1 MYQKRLK
8 LVKTLNY
15 RVILFALALLFGII
29 FSIPS
34 LTCTTE
40 IEKEKRENNETCGP
54 KITLGLDL
62 QGGLH
67 MLLGIK
73 SEVAIESRIK
83 SMAASVKYIFDDEE
97 IIFDDLRM
105 VDGENL
111 EDKKITFELLDKDDV
126 IKAQAL
132 LKKEL
137 EGTVLSQNGLK
148 FSLAMTAKEVTRTKQ
163 SAISQ
168 AVDTIRNRLNEFG
181 LAEPTV
187 AKQGEDKILV
197 EVPGIKTQ
205 EDEQRIRE
213 LIARAAHLQLMAVDE
228 GRSARVNTMSEA
240 EAKSFGNVILKD
252 VKTPAKYL
260 LRAIPVLDGSM
271 LTDAKVGFDK
281 NNQPVI
287 NFALNGQGAKIFG
300 DFTGKYVGKRMAVVL
315 DNNVYSAPVINE
327 RIGGGHVQISG
338 NFKLEEAH
346 DLAIALRSGAL
357 LAPVYVMEK
366 RSVGPSLGADNIKAS
381 MIALGLGFVLVVLFM
396 ILYYGV
402 AGMIADVALIGN
414 LFLILAIMSLFGAT
428 LTLPGMAGIVLTV
441 GMAVDANV
449 IINERI
455 RELLH
460 EGKSVAKSIEE
471 GYNKAF
477 TAILDANVTTLIAA
491 VVLWAYGTG
500 PLKGFALTMGIGIL
514 ASMLTAIVGTHG
526 IYQWLLPKI
535 DKNKLGFWFGIK
547 KRGNK

>member
-1 MYQKRLK
+1 M
-8 LVKTLNY
+8 KTLNY
-15 RVILFALALLFGII
+15 RVILFAFALMFGVI

-34 LTCTTE
+34 LTQSE
-40 IEKEKRENNETCGP
+40 EGK

-67 MLLGIK
+67 MLLGIQ

-83 SMAASVKYIFDDEE
+83 SMAASVKYIFDDED
-97 IIFDDLRM
+97 IIFDELRM
-105 VDGENL
+105 VDGE
-111 EDKKITFELLDKDDV
+111 KIVFELLDSDDV
-126 IKAQAL
+126 VKATAL

-137 EGTVLSQNGLK
+137 EGTILSQNTLK
-148 FSLAMTAKEVTRTKQ
+148 FSLEMTEEEKLRTEQ
-163 SAISQ
+163 NAIQQ

-187 AKQGEDKILV
+187 AKQGQDKILV

-228 GRSARVNTMSEA
+228 DRNVRVDTMSIP
-240 EAKSFGNVILKD
+240 EAKSFGNVILPD
-252 VKTPAKYL
+252 VNTPEKYL

-271 LTDAKVGFDK
+271 LTDAKVGFDE

-287 NFALNGQGAKIFG
+287 NFTLNGQGAKIFG

-315 DNNVYSAPVINE
+315 DNKVYSAPNIRE
-327 RIGGGHVQISG
+327 RIGGGRVQISG
-338 NFKLEEAH
+338 QFTLAEAH

-366 RSVGPSLGADNIKAS
+366 RSVGPSLGADSIRS
-381 MIALGLGFVLVVLFM
+381 SSLALALGFVMVVIFM
-396 ILYYGV
+396 VLYYGMAGVV
-402 AGMIADVALIGN
+402 ANVALIGN

-455 RELLH
+455 RELLYK
-460 EGKSVAKSIEE
+460 GKSIGKSIEE
-471 GYNKAF
+471 GYNNAF
-477 TAILDANVTTLIAA
+477 TAIWDANVTTLIAA
-491 VVLWAYGTG
+491 TVLYAYGTG
-500 PLKGFALTMGIGIL
+500 AIKGFALTMSIGIM
-514 ASMLTAIVGTHG
+514 ASMLTAIIGTHG
-526 IYQWLLPKI
+526 IYQWILPKI
-535 DKNKLGFWFGIK
+535 DKNKLRFWFGIK
-547 KRGNK
+547 QVEGKK

>member
-1 MYQKRLK
+1 MLLKRLS
-8 LVKTLNY
+8 LVKTLNF
-15 RVILFALALLFGII
+15 RVILFAFALIFGIV

-34 LTCTTE
+34 LTQSE
-40 IEKEKRENNETCGP
+40 QGK

-73 SEVAIESRIK
+73 SEIAIESRIK

-97 IIFDDLRM
+97 IIFDELRM
-105 VDGENL
+105 VDGE
-111 EDKKITFELLDKDDV
+111 KITFELLDNDDV
-126 IKAQAL
+126 TKATEL

-137 EGTVLSQNGLK
+137 EGTALSQNGLK
-148 FSLAMTAKEVTRTKQ
+148 FSLEMTAEETERTKLN
-163 SAISQ
+163 AIQQ

-205 EDEQRIRE
+205 ADEQRIRE

-228 GRSARVNTMSEA
+228 DRIARVSTMSVQ
-240 EAKSFGNVILKD
+240 EAKSFGDVILPD
-252 VKTPAKYL
+252 VNTPEKYL

-271 LTDAKVGFDK
+271 LTDAKVGFDE

-287 NFALNGQGAKIFG
+287 NFTLNGQGAKIFG

-315 DNNVYSAPVINE
+315 DNKVYSAPNINE
-327 RIGGGHVQISG
+327 RIGGGRVQISG
-338 NFKLEEAH
+338 RFQLSEAH

-366 RSVGPSLGADNIKAS
+366 RSVGPSLGADSIKS
-381 MIALGLGFVLVVLFM
+381 SSIALMLGFVLVIIFM
-396 ILYYGV
+396 FLYYGM
-402 AGMIADVALIGN
+402 AGAIANVALIGN

-460 EGKSVAKSIEE
+460 SGKSIGKSIED
-471 GYNKAF
+471 GYSNAF
-477 TAILDANVTTLIAA
+477 TAIWDANVTTLIAA
-491 VVLWAYGTG
+491 TVLYAYGTG
-500 PLKGFALTMGIGIL
+500 AIKGFALTMSIGIL

-526 IYQWLLPKI
+526 IYQWILPKI

-547 KRGNK
+547 TGGTK

>member
-1 MYQKRLK
+1 MKRL
-8 LVKTLNY
+8 NF
-15 RVILFALALLFGII
+15 RVVIFVFALIFGVV

-34 LTCTTE
+34 LTQSE
-40 IEKEKRENNETCGP
+40 SGK

-73 SEVAIESRIK
+73 SDIAIESRIK

-97 IIFDDLRM
+97 IIFDELRM
-105 VDGENL
+105 IDGE
-111 EDKKITFELLDKDDV
+111 KITFELLDRDDV
-126 IKAQAL
+126 AKAKAL
-132 LKKEL
+132 LKEEL
-137 EGTVLSQNGLK
+137 EGTVLSENGLK
-148 FSLAMTAKEVTRTKQ
+148 FSLTMSEQEVIRTRQ
-163 SAISQ
+163 NAIKQ

-228 GRSARVNTMSEA
+228 ERAARVETMSEA
-240 EAKSFGNVILKD
+240 EAKSFGDVILTD
-252 VKTPAKYL
+252 VNTPEKYL
-260 LRAIPVLDGSM
+260 LHQIPVLDGSM

-287 NFALNGQGAKIFG
+287 NFTLNGQGAKIFG
-300 DFTGKYVGKRMAVVL
+300 DFTAVSVGKRMAVVL
-315 DNNVYSAPVINE
+315 DNKVYSAPNIRE
-327 RIGGGHVQISG
+327 RIGGGRVQISG
-338 NFKLEEAH
+338 NFKLAEAH

-366 RSVGPSLGADNIKAS
+366 RSVGPSLGADSIKAS
-381 MIALGLGFVLVVLFM
+381 SIALALGFILVVLFM
-396 ILYYGV
+396 VLYYGMAGVV
-402 AGMIADVALIGN
+402 ANVALIGN

-460 EGKSVAKSIEE
+460 AGKSVIKSIED
-471 GYNKAF
+471 GYSNAF
-477 TAILDANVTTLIAA
+477 TAILDANITTLIAA
-491 VVLWAYGTG
+491 VVLYAYGTG
-500 PLKGFALTMGIGIL
+500 PIKGFALTMSIGIL

-535 DKNKLGFWFGIK
+535 DKKKLGFWFGIK
-547 KRGNK
+547 TEGVK

>member
-1 MYQKRLK
+1 M
-8 LVKTLNY
+8 KTLNF
-15 RVILFALALLFGII
+15 RVILFAFALIFGVV

-34 LTCTTE
+34 LTQSE
-40 IEKEKRENNETCGP
+40 SGK

-73 SEVAIESRIK
+73 SEIAIESRIK

-97 IIFDDLRM
+97 IIFDELRM
-105 VDGENL
+105 VEGE
-111 EDKKITFELLDKDDV
+111 KITFELLDNDDV
-126 IKAQAL
+126 AKAKDL

-137 EGTVLSQNGLK
+137 EGTVISEDGLK
-148 FSLAMTAKEVTRTKQ
+148 FSLMMTDEEATRTKQ
-163 SAISQ
+163 NAIKQ

-228 GRSARVNTMSEA
+228 DRIARVNTMSVE
-240 EAKSFGNVILKD
+240 EAKSFGDVILTD
-252 VKTPAKYL
+252 VNTPEKYL

-271 LTDAKVGFDK
+271 LTDAKVGFDEG
-281 NNQPVI
+281 NQPVI
-287 NFALNGQGAKIFG
+287 NFSLNGQGAKIFG
-300 DFTGKYVGKRMAVVL
+300 DFTGQYVGKRMAVVL
-315 DNNVYSAPVINE
+315 DNKVYSAPNINE
-327 RIGGGHVQISG
+327 RIGGGRVQISG
-338 NFKLEEAH
+338 RFELSEAH

-366 RSVGPSLGADNIKAS
+366 RSVGPSLGADSIRS
-381 MIALGLGFVLVVLFM
+381 SSLALMLGFVLVIIFM
-396 ILYYGV
+396 FIYYGA
-402 AGMIADVALIGN
+402 AGAIANVALIGN

-455 RELLH
+455 RELLY
-460 EGKSVAKSIEE
+460 EGKSIGKSIEN
-471 GYNKAF
+471 GYDNAF
-477 TAILDANVTTLIAA
+477 TAIWDANVTTLIAA
-491 VVLWAYGTG
+491 TVLYAYGTG
-500 PLKGFALTMGIGIL
+500 AIKGFALTMSIGIL

-526 IYQWLLPKI
+526 IYQWILPKI

-547 KRGNK
+547 TEGKK

>member
-1 MYQKRLK
+1 M
-8 LVKTLNY
+8 KTLNF
-15 RVILFALALLFGII
+15 RVIIFAFALIFGVV

-34 LTCTTE
+34 LTQSE
-40 IEKEKRENNETCGP
+40 SGK

-73 SEVAIESRIK
+73 SEIAIESRIK
-83 SMAASVKYIFDDEE
+83 SMAATVKYVFDDEE

-105 VDGENL
+105 NENQ
-111 EDKKITFELLDKDDV
+111 EITFELLDADDV
-126 IKAQAL
+126 TKATEL
-132 LKKEL
+132 LKKEI
-137 EGTVLSQNGLK
+137 EGTVLSENGLK
-148 FSLAMTAKEVTRTKQ
+148 FTLVMTDEEKIRTEKN
-163 SAISQ
+163 AIQQ

-187 AKQGEDKILV
+187 AKQGEDQILV

-205 EDEQRIRE
+205 EDKDRLKK
-213 LIARAAHLQLMAVDE
+213 LIERAAHLQLMAVDE
-228 GRSARVNTMSEA
+228 DRIARVDTMSA
-240 EAKSFGNVILKD
+240 QEAKSFGDVILTD
-252 VKTPAKYL
+252 VSTPEKYL

-271 LTDAKVGFDK
+271 LTDAKVGFDE

-287 NFALNGQGAKIFG
+287 NFTLNGQGAKIFG

-315 DNNVYSAPVINE
+315 DSQVYSAPNINE
-327 RIGGGHVQISG
+327 RIGGGRVQISG
-338 NFKLEEAH
+338 NFTFAEAQ

-357 LAPVYVMEK
+357 LAPVVIESE
-366 RSVGPSLGADNIKAS
+366 RFIGPSLGADSIQAS
-381 MIALGLGFVLVVLFM
+381 SLALMLGFILVVIFM
-396 ILYYGV
+396 VLYYGM
-402 AGMIADVALIGN
+402 AGVIANVALIGN
-414 LFLILAIMSLFGAT
+414 LFLILAVMSLAGAT

-460 EGKSVAKSIEE
+460 QGKSIGKSIED
-471 GYNKAF
+471 GYNNAF
-477 TAILDANVTTLIAA
+477 TAIFDANVTTLIAA
-491 VVLWAYGTG
+491 VVLVVYGTG
-500 PLKGFALTMGIGIL
+500 AIKGFAITMGIGIV

-526 IYQWLLPKI
+526 IYQWILPRI
-535 DKNKLGFWFGIK
+535 DKKKLNYWFGIK
-547 KRGNK
+547 SVEAK

>member
-1 MYQKRLK
+1 M
-8 LVKTLNY
+8 KTLNF
-15 RVILFALALLFGII
+15 RVILFAFALIFGIV

-34 LTCTTE
+34 ITQSE
-40 IEKEKRENNETCGP
+40 SGK

-73 SEVAIESRIK
+73 SDVAIESRTK
-83 SMAASVKYIFDDEE
+83 SMAATVKYIFDDEE
-97 IIFDDLRM
+97 IIFDELRM
-105 VDGENL
+105 VDGE
-111 EDKKITFELLDKDDV
+111 KITFELLDNDDV
-126 IKAQAL
+126 SKAKEL

-137 EGTVLSQNGLK
+137 QGTVLTQDDLK
-148 FSLAMTAKEVTRTKQ
+148 FSLEMTAEEISRTKQ
-163 SAISQ
+163 NAIKQ

-228 GRSARVNTMSEA
+228 ERAARVMTMNEN
-240 EAKSFGNVILKD
+240 EAKSFGDVILPD
-252 VKTPAKYL
+252 VNTPERYL
-260 LRAIPVLDGSM
+260 LRQIPILDGSM
-271 LTDAKVGFDK
+271 LTDAKVGFDE

-300 DFTGKYVGKRMAVVL
+300 DFTGKNVGNRMAVVL
-315 DNNVYSAPVINE
+315 DEKVYSAPNIRE

-357 LAPVYVMEK
+357 LAPVFVMEK
-366 RSVGPSLGADNIKAS
+366 RSVGPSLGADSIKAS
-381 MIALGLGFVLVVLFM
+381 SIALALGFVLVILFM
-396 ILYYGV
+396 FLYYGM
-402 AGMIADVALIGN
+402 AGVIANVALVGN

-460 EGKSVAKSIEE
+460 AGKSVAKSIED
-471 GYNKAF
+471 GYNNAF

-491 VVLWAYGTG
+491 VVLYAYGTG
-500 PLKGFALTMGIGIL
+500 AIKGFALTMSIGIL

-535 DKNKLGFWFGIK
+535 DKKRLNFWFGIK
-547 KRGNK
+547 TEGVK

>member
-1 MYQKRLK
+1 MLLKRLS
-8 LVKTLNY
+8 LVKTLNF
-15 RVILFALALLFGII
+15 RVILFAFALIFGVV

-34 LTCTTE
+34 LTQSE
-40 IEKEKRENNETCGP
+40 EGK

-73 SEVAIESRIK
+73 SEIAIESRIK

-97 IIFDDLRM
+97 IIFDELRM
-105 VDGENL
+105 VDGE
-111 EDKKITFELLDKDDV
+111 KITFELLDNDDV
-126 IKAQAL
+126 KKATDL
-132 LKKEL
+132 LNKEL

-148 FSLAMTAKEVTRTKQ
+148 FSLTMTQEEVKRTEQ
-163 SAISQ
+163 NAIQQ

-228 GRSARVNTMSEA
+228 DRNTRVSTMSAA
-240 EAKSFGNVILKD
+240 EAKSFGDVILPD
-252 VKTPAKYL
+252 VNTDEKYL

-271 LTDAKVGFDK
+271 LTDAKVGFNE

-287 NFALNGQGAKIFG
+287 NFTLNGQGAKIFG

-327 RIGGGHVQISG
+327 RIGGGRVQISG
-338 NFKLEEAH
+338 HFELSEAH

-366 RSVGPSLGADNIKAS
+366 RSVGPSLGADSIRS
-381 MIALGLGFVLVVLFM
+381 SSLALMLGFVLVVVFM
-396 ILYYGV
+396 VLYYGAAGIV
-402 AGMIADVALIGN
+402 ANVALIGN

-455 RELLH
+455 RELLYA
-460 EGKSVAKSIEE
+460 GKSVGKSIED
-471 GYNKAF
+471 GYSNAF
-477 TAILDANVTTLIAA
+477 TAIWDANVTTLIAA
-491 VVLWAYGTG
+491 TVLYAYGTG
-500 PLKGFALTMGIGIL
+500 AIKGFALTMSIGIL

-526 IYQWLLPKI
+526 IYQWILPKI

-547 KRGNK
+547 TEGRK

>member
-1 MYQKRLK
+1 M
-8 LVKTLNY
+8 KTLNF
-15 RVILFALALLFGII
+15 RVILFVFALIFGVV

-34 LTCTTE
+34 LTQSDSG
-40 IEKEKRENNETCGP
+40 K

-73 SEVAIESRIK
+73 SEIAIESRIK
-83 SMAASVKYIFDDEE
+83 SMAATIKYVFDDEE
-97 IIFDDLRM
+97 IIFDELRM
-105 VDGENL
+105 IDAE
-111 EDKKITFELLDKDDV
+111 EITFELLDSDDLV
-126 IKAQAL
+126 KANKL
-132 LKKEL
+132 LKDEL
-137 EGTVLSQNGLK
+137 PGTTFVENGLK
-148 FSLAMTAKEVTRTKQ
+148 FSLKMTDEEAKRTKQ
-163 SAISQ
+163 NAIQQ
-168 AVDTIRNRLNEFG
+168 AVDTIRSRLNEFG

-228 GRSARVNTMSEA
+228 ERVARVETMNADEA
-240 EAKSFGNVILKD
+240 RSFGDVILTD
-252 VKTPAKYL
+252 VNTPEKYL

-271 LTDAKVGFDK
+271 LTDAKVGFDE

-287 NFALNGQGAKIFG
+287 NFTLNGQGAKIFG
-300 DFTGKYVGKRMAVVL
+300 DFTGKSVGKRMAVVL
-315 DNNVYSAPVINE
+315 DNKVYSAPNINE
-327 RIGGGHVQISG
+327 RIGGGRVQISG
-338 NFKLEEAH
+338 RFELSEAH

-366 RSVGPSLGADNIKAS
+366 RSVGPSLGADSIKAS
-381 MIALGLGFVLVVLFM
+381 SLALMLGFVLVVIFM
-396 ILYYGV
+396 VLYYGM
-402 AGMIADVALIGN
+402 AGVIANVALIGN

-449 IINERI
+449 IISERI
-455 RELLH
+455 RELLY
-460 EGKSVAKSIEE
+460 EGKSIGKSIED
-471 GYNKAF
+471 GYNNAF
-477 TAILDANVTTLIAA
+477 TAIWDANVTTLIAA
-491 VVLWAYGTG
+491 TVLYAYGTG
-500 PLKGFALTMGIGIL
+500 AIKGFALTMSIGIL

-526 IYQWLLPKI
+526 IYQWILPKI
-535 DKNKLGFWFGIK
+535 DKKKLNFWFGIK
-547 KRGNK
+547 NEGVK